1 MSNPTGGALVAIEI
15 KDTQKLSGATIRRAL
30 DSERKRANK
39 KQRKHHISIRSDAY
53 QIAFSIAIGA
63 FFVVALLM

>member
-15 KDTQKLSGATIRRAL
+15 KGTQKLSGATIRRA
-30 DSERKRANK
+30 RKRANN